1 MSRLVLAGRIAL
13 VRAGF
18 LVGRLLPLRPRVV
31 LATAHAAQAEGNLRY
46 LRDELARRQPPIP
59 VVVVAHRAAPGW
71 RARLGATLH
80 AVRAGYHLARERVTI
95 VDDYFFPM
103 YVVRPRPG
111 TTYVQAWHACGAFK
125 KFGYSVLDRSFGAD
139 EERVRRVSIHAN
151 YSVCLVSS
159 MAVAPHYAEAF
170 GQPLERFAAHLGI
183 PRTDLFFDE
192 ARVART
198 AEALRRRYRLPA
210 GRRVVLY
217 APTFRGA
224 SVTAARD
231 AGHLDLELLH
241 AALGRD
247 HVLLLRLHPFVRDR
261 LAVPRDLRGFAIDV
275 SGHPDIN
282 ELMLVSDVL
291 VTDYSSAMYEFALLG
306 RPILFLAP
314 DVADYE
320 GERGFYFDFRAEA
333 PGPIVSTTAELAALL
348 RAGVFDLERVEAFRR
363 ASFDAPGGGASARV
377 VDRVIVPALAGRPP
391 ELATPGEPGEPW
403 AAEARM

>member
-1 MSRLVLAGRIAL
+1 MSRLVLALRVGL

-18 LVGRLLPLRPRVV
+18 LAGRFLPLRPRVV
-31 LATAHAAQAEGNLRY
+31 LATAHAQQVEGNLRY
-46 LRDELARRQPPIP
+46 LQDELARRRPPVR
-59 VVVVAHRAAPGW
+59 VVVLAHRAAPGW
-71 RARLGATLH
+71 RSRIGAAWQAL
-80 AVRAGYHLARERVTI
+80 RAGYHLARERVTV

-125 KFGYSVLDRSFGAD
+125 KFGYSVLDRTFGAD
-139 EERVRRVSIHAN
+139 EERVRRAPIHTN
-151 YSVCLVSS
+151 YTVCLVSS

-170 GQPLERFAAHLGI
+170 GQPLDRFVAHLGI

-192 ARVART
+192 ARAARVR
-198 AEALRRRYRLPA
+198 AELRRRYRVPD

-217 APTFRGA
+217 APTFRGT
-224 SVTAARD
+224 SVVAARD
-231 AGHLDLELLH
+231 AGHLDVELLH

-261 LAVPRDLRGFAIDV
+261 LAIPRELRAFAIDV

-282 ELMLVSDVL
+282 ELMLLSDVL

-314 DVADYE
+314 DVAAYE
-320 GERGFYFDFRAEA
+320 DERGFYFDFRAEA
-333 PGPIVSTTAELAALL
+333 PGPIASSTAELAAIL
-348 RAGVFDLERVEAFRR
+348 RAGVFDLDRVEAFRR
-363 ASFDAPGGGASARV
+363 ASFDAADGGASARV
-377 VDRVIVPALAGRPP
+377 VDRVILPALAGRPLD
-391 ELATPGEPGEPW
+391 LAPRGEP
-403 AAEARM
+403 AAAATRM